1 MLTNLDKLYGDL
13 SVDALQAELTEQ
25 YAIYDKYCKKLIAE
39 SDWNKLERL
48 HKRMANVCEH
58 INAINFYLEEKS
70 SESAR

>member
-13 SVDALQAELTEQ
+13 SVDALQAELKEQ
-25 YAIYDKYCKKLIAE
+25 YAMYDKYCKKLIAE

-58 INAINFYLEEKS
+58 INVINFYLEEKS